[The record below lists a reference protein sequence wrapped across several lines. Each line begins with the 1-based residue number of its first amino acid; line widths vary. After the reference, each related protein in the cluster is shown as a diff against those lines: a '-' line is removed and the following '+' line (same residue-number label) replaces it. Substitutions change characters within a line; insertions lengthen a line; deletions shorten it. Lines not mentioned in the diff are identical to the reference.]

1 MSKTKEAVIKQPN
14 TNAWLG
20 AWSMLLAF
28 AEIIV
33 AAYIFN
39 KQSNV
44 ILWVIVGL
52 IVIDALTRFCTAF
65 IFDKRRYNIV

>member
-28 AEIIV
+28 AEIITV
-33 AAYIFN
+33 YTFATQN
-39 KQSNV
+39 NE
-44 ILWVIVGL
+44 ILWVIAGL
-52 IVIDALTRFCTAF
+52 IGIDALIRFASAF
-65 IFDKRRYNIV
+65 IFNKKYATN